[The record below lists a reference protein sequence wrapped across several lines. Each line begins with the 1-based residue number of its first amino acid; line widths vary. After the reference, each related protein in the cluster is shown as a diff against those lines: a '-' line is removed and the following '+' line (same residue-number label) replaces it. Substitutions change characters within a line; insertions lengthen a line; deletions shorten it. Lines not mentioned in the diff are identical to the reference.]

1 MLNICSL
8 AIYMS
13 SLDKCLFRSSAH
25 LLIRLFV
32 VMLLRIMNFPSHSV
46 VKNLPDNAVDAKD
59 TALILELGRS
69 PGEGNDNLLQYSC

>member
-1 MLNICSL
+1 
-8 AIYMS
+8 MS

-32 VMLLRIMNFPSHSV
+32 VMLLRIMNFPNHSV

>member
-32 VMLLRIMNFPSHSV
+32 VMLLRIMNFPNHSV